1 MENTEQ
7 ITQEEWD
14 ELKHDKLVEEAE
26 QRDQDDE

>member
-1 MENTEQ
+1 ME

-26 QRDQDDE
+26 QRDGGDEE